1 MKQDVLKNI
10 QSYCK
15 NRKTRGRLIT
25 ALHKDFIAYPTYPAI
40 PLHEFEQGLQSLEKK
55 VIKDLEIQC
64 LEFMTIHGSSLESRA
79 SFVKQ
84 KEFVTTNFWERL
96 AKKSGLEIVVGPK
109 PVDPEPQTTVPPVE
123 PKALPENKTQ
133 PAEQPQDYKTRLPLD
148 WNKMILPERIDF
160 AKKIQ
165 HKGFLTYVLSLDESL
180 AEYLKKLKTKEKK
193 QGINLY
199 VSLFS
204 IPSKSTSEESKALLK
219 SFVDSLNMLGR
230 ARLEYVELVDP
241 PVIEIREVRR

>member
-1 MKQDVLKNI
+1 MK
-10 QSYCK
+10 
-15 NRKTRGRLIT
+15 
-25 ALHKDFIAYPTYPAI
+25 
-40 PLHEFEQGLQSLEKK
+40 KK
-55 VIKDLEIQC
+55 VIKDLENLC
-64 LEFMTIHGSSLESRA
+64 LEFMAIHGPSLDSRIN
-79 SFVKQ
+79 FLKQ

-96 AKKSGLEIVVGPK
+96 AKKSGLEIVVEQK

-123 PKALPENKTQ
+123 SKALPENKTQ
-133 PAEQPQDYKTRLPLD
+133 PAEDYKTRLPLD
-148 WNKMILPERIDF
+148 WNKMVLPERIDF

-193 QGINLY
+193 PGINLY

-204 IPSKSTSEESKALLK
+204 TPSKSTSEESKALLK